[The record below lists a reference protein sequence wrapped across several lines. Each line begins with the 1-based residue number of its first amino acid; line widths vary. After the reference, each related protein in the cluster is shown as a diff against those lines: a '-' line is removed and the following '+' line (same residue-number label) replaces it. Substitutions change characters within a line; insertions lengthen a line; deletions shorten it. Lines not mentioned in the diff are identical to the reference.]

1 MAKPTKDDGTSL
13 VLDNRRARFNYEL
26 GERFEAGL
34 VLVGSEV
41 KTLRNGSG
49 DLTDGWVEV
58 KKGEAWLKGVFLP
71 KLNHAAFVHVERR
84 DRKLLLHE
92 REIERLQK
100 SIDQGGMTVVP
111 LRIYWKIGRIKVELA
126 ISKGRKAHD
135 KREAIKVRELDREV
149 KVAMSRGR
157 RGE

>member
-34 VLVGSEV
+34 VLLGSEV

-49 DLTDGWVEV
+49 DLTDGWVAV
-58 KKGEAWLKGVFLP
+58 SKGEAWLKGVFLP
-71 KLNHAAFVHVERR
+71 KLSHAAFVHEERR

-100 SIDQGGMTVVP
+100 AIDQGAMTVVP
-111 LRIYWKIGRIKVELA
+111 LRIYWKAGRIKVELA

-149 KVAMSRGR
+149 KAAMSQRR